1 MANVTRRRTGEFLR
15 LLFKILNEN
24 GEAMPARQALD
35 ALGSIVT
42 LTDYEKGSYA
52 SGGLRFEKIVRFAT
66 VDCVKAG
73 WMRKS
78 NGKWTVTDAGL
89 TALKQFPDPEAFYRE
104 ATKLYRAWKTSQL
117 EGTEEE
123 DGVIEGD
130 EEGDGNK
137 VASITLEKAEEQA
150 WSEVENFLHGIN
162 PYDFQDLVGDL
173 IEAMGY
179 HVAWIAPPGKDGG
192 VDILALKDPLGTQP
206 PRIKVQ
212 VKRQKQ
218 TIAVDGLRSFMAILS
233 DEDVGLFVSLG
244 GFTKDAELEART
256 QEKRRVTLVD
266 LERFFELWIEYYPK
280 LSELARQRLPIKPV
294 YFLAPKE

>member
-15 LLFKILNEN
+15 LLFQILNDH
-24 GEAMPARQALD
+24 GDAMPARNALD
-35 ALGSIVT
+35 VLRSKVT
-42 LTDYEKGSYA
+42 LTDYEKGTYA

-73 WMRKS
+73 WMRKL
-78 NGKWTVTDAGL
+78 NGKWTVTEAG
-89 TALKQFPDPEAFYRE
+89 TAAFKQFPDPEDFYRE
-104 ATKLYRAWKTSQL
+104 ATKLYRAWKNTQL
-117 EGTEEE
+117 EETDDFESSL
-123 DGVIEGD
+123 DGD
-130 EEGDGNK
+130 ADGDGNK
-137 VASITLEKAEEQA
+137 VASITLEEAEEQA
-150 WSEVENFLHGIN
+150 WSEVENYLHGIN

-266 LERFFELWIEYYPK
+266 LEKFFELWIEYYAK
-280 LSELARQRLPIKPV
+280 LSEQARQRLPIKPV